1 MNSEES
7 KRRNKIFIWA
17 LVVVVV
23 NSIQYFFH
31 NPITVGVALIVTVYA
46 LYVITIKDRVESK
59 QTKNKEK

>member
-23 NSIQYFFH
+23 NLIQYFFH
-31 NPITVGVALIVTVYA
+31 NPITIGVALIVTVYA